1 MCTFHFINNHKWCQL
16 FVFHSIGYWSAELW
30 CIFLI
35 AHPPH
40 TKKAN
45 EDAET
50 LDVQREYKTIK
61 HRHRFFVHGKLEDCC
76 YHIMIDQQKPM
87 IIRVGSEDHKVTG
100 FVQFVVKLG
109 VWMWPWNLKKNSF
122 VNGNKVFK
130 LELIKLHQESNNH
143 ARAKCIVNPHHQ
155 SSPDNSGEGGHFFKI
170 VI

>member
-87 IIRVGSEDHKVTG
+87 IIRVGSEDHNFTRLQVLFSLSQNWG
-100 FVQFVVKLG
+100 FGCDHEIEKTTHLLMGTKFL
-109 VWMWPWNLKKNSF
+109 S
-122 VNGNKVFK
+122 
-130 LELIKLHQESNNH
+130 
-143 ARAKCIVNPHHQ
+143 
-155 SSPDNSGEGGHFFKI
+155 
-170 VI
+170 